1 MGRLAIL
8 LIVSATWFGACGPP
22 RVEAPPGPASPGLG
36 MLPTSPAGA
45 ADDPSASIPVQ
56 LMLKARQFRG
66 NPGVLGML
74 AAGVLLVAAGLG
86 VYTLGVVYRRSPE
99 R

>member
-1 MGRLAIL
+1 MRRLAIL

-22 RVEAPPGPASPGLG
+22 RVEAAPGPASPGLG

-56 LMLKARQFRG
+56 LIQRARQFRG
-66 NPGVLGML
+66 NPGVLGVL
-74 AAGVLLVAAGLG
+74 GAGVLLVAAGLG
-86 VYTLGVVYRRSPE
+86 VYTLSVAYRRSPGA
-99 R
+99 